1 MTPSPAPKKIL
12 IVEDDL
18 AIRRLLE
25 VCLRALPATQIAVGG
40 GHAALEVLGRE
51 PVDLVVTDLMMAGI
65 GGFDIVRAMRA
76 DAALRDI
83 PVVLLSCLGNPSLPQ
98 EAKEAGV
105 QAYFMKPFSHSQ
117 LINTARHL
125 LAI

>member
-1 MTPSPAPKKIL
+1 MKPAALKKIL

-25 VCLRALPATQIAVGG
+25 VCLRSLPAAQIAVGEG
-40 GHAALEVLGRE
+40 QAALDLLRRE
-51 PVDLVVTDLMMAGI
+51 KVDLVVTDLMMAGT

-76 DAALRDI
+76 DSALHEI
-83 PVVLLSCLGNPSLPQ
+83 PVVLLSCLGRPSLPT

-105 QAYFMKPFSHSQ
+105 QEFFMKPFSPSQ
-117 LINTARHL
+117 LLGAARRL
-125 LAI
+125 LAL